1 MKAKI
6 IAFINEYRHSI
17 LLLYGFIYI
26 PWFSYLESTV
36 TSHFHIIHMVID
48 DYIPF
53 IEFFIVPYLLW
64 FIYIAVGV
72 LYFFFHNKNEYYRLC
87 IFLITGM
94 TVFLIVSTV
103 YPNGTNLRPMIFER
117 SNIFVDAVKALYSTD
132 TPTNIFPSIHVYN
145 SLAIHIA
152 VSRNEQLKKKW
163 YIIHSSRVMMISI
176 ILATVFLK
184 QHSMFDVIT
193 AFALAGFMYL
203 LLYTPEWLKEF
214 KQQFTTS
221 KEIKM

>member
-26 PWFSYLESTV
+26 PWFSYLEKSV
-36 TSHFHIIHMVID
+36 TSHFHLIHMVVD

-64 FIYIAVGV
+64 FVYVAVGV
-72 LYFFFHNKNEYYRLC
+72 IYFFFHNKNEYYKLC

-94 TVFLIVSTV
+94 TVFLIVSTI

-117 SNIFVDAVKALYSTD
+117 SNLFVDAVKRLYAAD

-152 VSRNEQLKKKW
+152 VSRSESLKKKW
-163 YIIHSSRVMMISI
+163 YILHSSRILMMSI

-184 QHSMFDVIT
+184 QHSLFDVIT

-203 LLYTPEWLKEF
+203 LLYTPAWLKEL
-214 KQQFTTS
+214 KHQFTTS

>member
-6 IAFINEYRHSI
+6 ISFINEYRHSI
-17 LLLYGFIYI
+17 LLLYAFIYI
-26 PWFSYLESTV
+26 PWFSYLEQSV
-36 TSHFHIIHMVID
+36 TSHFHVIHMAVD

-72 LYFFFHNKNEYYRLC
+72 IYFFFHNKNEYYKLC

-94 TVFLIVSTV
+94 TVFLIVSTI

-117 SNIFVDAVKALYSTD
+117 SNVFVDAVKALYASD

-152 VSRNEQLKKKW
+152 ISRNEDLKKKW
-163 YIIHSSRVMMISI
+163 YIIHSSRILMISI
-176 ILATVFLK
+176 ILATMFLK
-184 QHSMFDVIT
+184 QHSLFDVIT

-203 LLYTPEWLKEF
+203 LLYTPAWLKDI
-214 KQQFTTS
+214 KHQFSTS
-221 KEIKM
+221 KQI

>member
-36 TSHFHIIHMVID
+36 TTHFHIIHMVID

-64 FIYIAVGV
+64 FVYIAIGV
-72 LYFFFHNKNEYYRLC
+72 LYFFFHNKNEYYKLC

-117 SNIFVDAVKALYSTD
+117 SNLFVDAVKALYATD

-152 VSRNEQLKKKW
+152 VSRNELLKKKR
-163 YIIHSSRVMMISI
+163 YIIHASRVMMMSI

-203 LLYTPEWLKEF
+203 LLYTPAWLKEF
-214 KQQFTTS
+214 KQQFNTS